1 MAELTIYMNDE
12 YVGKLLKSS
21 NGAHQ
26 LHYATDWLTNH
37 KARPLS
43 LSLPLQKGKITSEQ
57 VYNYFDNLLPDSQLI
72 RERIVKRF
80 KAVSAQPFDLLSE
93 IGRDSVGAI
102 TLLPESIVQTS
113 LPSKNS
119 ALSYA
124 TLANEQ
130 LISLLQG
137 YKADAPLGMLQEQAD
152 FRISVAGAQEK
163 TALLKIN
170 DSWCV
175 PKALTP
181 TSHIIKL
188 PIGEIKGPT
197 TTLDLSDSVENEWL
211 CIELARELGFS
222 VPNIEIIELGDVKA
236 LAVERFDRRWTAD
249 RNWLIRLPQEDMCQ
263 ARGVPPAIKYESDGG
278 PGIAEIMKLLMGSK
292 NALMDRDAFMRF
304 QVFQWLIGAT
314 DGHAKNFSIFLD
326 AGGAY
331 RMTPF
336 YDILSAY
343 PTLGGKGLNISEL
356 SLAMGLT
363 ATKGKKRKIEMI
375 FPRHFIATAKTV
387 GFDTHRM
394 KDIMDEFAVN
404 LPPAIDKLQQ
414 RIPANFPV
422 QIQNAIFSNALEQA
436 QRLIT

>member
-1 MAELTIYMNDE
+1 MNDE
-12 YVGKLLKSS
+12 YVGELVKSA

-26 LHYATDWLTNH
+26 LHYATDWLTH
-37 KARPLS
+37 PKARPLS
-43 LSLPLQKGKITSEQ
+43 LSLPLQKGKITSAQ
-57 VYNYFDNLLPDSQLI
+57 VYNYFDNLLPDSQLV

-80 KAVSAQPFDLLSE
+80 TAASAQPFDLLSE
-93 IGRDSVGAI
+93 IGKDSIGAI
-102 TLLPESIVQTS
+102 TLLTESIAQTS
-113 LPSKNS
+113 LPLNNRT
-119 ALSYA
+119 LLYA
-124 TLANEQ
+124 KLADEQ
-130 LISLLQG
+130 LITLLQG
-137 YKADAPLGMLQEQAD
+137 HKADAPLGMIQEQTD

-175 PKALTP
+175 PKGLTP

-188 PIGEIKGPT
+188 PIGQIKGPSA
-197 TTLDLSDSVENEWL
+197 TLDLSDSVENEWL

-222 VPNIEIIELGDVKA
+222 VPNIEIIKVADVKA
-236 LAVERFDRRWTAD
+236 LAVERFDRRWSAD
-249 RNWLIRLPQEDMCQ
+249 KNWLIRLPQEDMCQ
-263 ARGVPPAIKYESDGG
+263 AHGVPPAIKYESDGG

-292 NALMDRDAFMRF
+292 NALLDRDSFMRF

-343 PTLGGKGLNISEL
+343 PILGGTGLNIREL

-363 ATKGKKRKIEMI
+363 ATKGKKRKLEMI
-375 FPRHFIATAKTV
+375 FPRHFISTAKAV
-387 GFDTHRM
+387 GFDTSRM
-394 KDIMDEFAVN
+394 KDIMDEFAVS
-404 LPPAIDKLQQ
+404 LPLAIEKLQQ
-414 RIPANFPV
+414 RIPPNIPV
-422 QIQNAIFSNALEQA
+422 RIQDAIFSNALKQA
-436 QRLIT
+436 QRLKI